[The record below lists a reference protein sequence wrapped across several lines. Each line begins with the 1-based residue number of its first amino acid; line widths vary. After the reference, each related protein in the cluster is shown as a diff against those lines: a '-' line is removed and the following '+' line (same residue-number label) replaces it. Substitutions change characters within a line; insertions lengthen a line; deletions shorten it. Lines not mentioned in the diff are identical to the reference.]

1 MSLAIGLT
9 AGGTALIEANKVTTT
24 SADRAPMPVAATRFV
39 QEAGYRRKATYL
51 GLVRA
56 GSDSLIGFEVAGLLQ
71 TLPATEGM
79 RVAPGDVLAQLGTD
93 TRRARLDEASAT
105 LERVIAERLQAEHR
119 AERIA
124 QLVEDG
130 SVSEQDYDDAKL
142 TAQAFNA
149 AEDSARA
156 LQRSAQLSLDKST
169 LIAPYGAVVAE
180 RLAQIGA
187 VVAPGTP
194 VLRLVTAAGREAHI
208 GVPIEVARRLEV
220 GHSYPLT
227 LTGITVD
234 ATLRAIRDH
243 LDPATLTVGVVF
255 DFSDQTIASVGES
268 AELTDR
274 RAGRGRGQLAADYG
288 ACSRHRRGL
297 WDVLAIY
304 ADDEGN
310 FRAQRESVEILYTQ
324 GDQAFV
330 TGTVIPGEAVVASGL
345 QRISPGDLV
354 EPLFTAPGNN
364 GEQNAYDC
372 ATAARQ
378 YPLPGAGDPDDR
390 RGGLYQPQWHGT
402 QRRPR
407 DHAVLCLGTDP
418 FLRRQPSPRRGDD
431 HQTAGRRTAR
441 RARCQRR

>member
-1 MSLAIGLT
+1 
-9 AGGTALIEANKVTTT
+9 
-24 SADRAPMPVAATRFV
+24 
-39 QEAGYRRKATYL
+39 
-51 GLVRA
+51 
-56 GSDSLIGFEVAGLLQ
+56 
-71 TLPATEGM
+71 M

-105 LERVIAERLQAEHR
+105 LQRVIAERLQAEHR

-156 LQRSAQLSLDKST
+156 LQRSAELSLNKST
-169 LIAPYGAVVAE
+169 LLAPYDAVVAE
-180 RLAQIGA
+180 RLVQIGA

-208 GVPIEVARRLEV
+208 GVPIEIARRLKV
-220 GHSYPLT
+220 GDSYPLT

-243 LDPATLTVGVVF
+243 LDPATLTVGAVF
-255 DFSDQTIASVGES
+255 DFSDQTHASVGES
-268 AELTDR
+268 AELTIEESVE
-274 RAGRGRGQLAADYG
+274 AVGSWLPITALLAAP
-288 ACSRHRRGL
+288 RGL

-304 ADDEGN
+304 ADDEGH
-310 FRAQRESVEILYTQ
+310 FRARRESVEILYTR

-330 TGTVIPGEAVVASGL
+330 TGTVIPGEAVVAAGL

-354 EPLFTAPGNN
+354 EPLFIANKTSTDKTA
-364 GEQNAYDC
+364 
-372 ATAARQ
+372 
-378 YPLPGAGDPDDR
+378 L
-390 RGGLYQPQWHGT
+390 
-402 QRRPR
+402 
-407 DHAVLCLGTDP
+407 
-418 FLRRQPSPRRGDD
+418 
-431 HQTAGRRTAR
+431 
-441 RARCQRR
+441 

>member
-1 MSLAIGLT
+1 MLNPNLTRSFWLVVLAIGLT

-24 SADRAPMPVAATRFV
+24 SADRAPMPVAATLFI
-39 QEAGYRRKATYL
+39 QEASYRRKATYL

-105 LERVIAERLQAEHR
+105 LQRVIAERLQAEHR

-156 LQRSAQLSLDKST
+156 LQHSAELSLNKST
-169 LIAPYGAVVAE
+169 LIAPYDAVVAE
-180 RLAQIGA
+180 RLVQIGA

-208 GVPIEVARRLEV
+208 GVPIEIARRLQV
-220 GHSYPLT
+220 GDSYPLT

-243 LDPATLTVGVVF
+243 LDPATLTVGAVF

-268 AELTDR
+268 AELTIEESVEVKGSWLPIT
-274 RAGRGRGQLAADYG
+274 ALLAAP
-288 ACSRHRRGL
+288 RGL

-304 ADDEGN
+304 ADDEGHY
-310 FRAQRESVEILYTQ
+310 RAQRESVEILYTR

-354 EPLFTAPGNN
+354 EPLFIANKTSTDKTA
-364 GEQNAYDC
+364 
-372 ATAARQ
+372 
-378 YPLPGAGDPDDR
+378 L
-390 RGGLYQPQWHGT
+390 
-402 QRRPR
+402 
-407 DHAVLCLGTDP
+407 
-418 FLRRQPSPRRGDD
+418 
-431 HQTAGRRTAR
+431 
-441 RARCQRR
+441 